1 MVNLE
6 MLELKKNAS
15 PCFFYPF
22 IIRDITMMTNNNINN
37 FLDRLDQRQMELV
50 RTKNVRRKTTTED
63 ELYAYLGMMYLCGAY
78 K

>member
-1 MVNLE
+1 

-15 PCFFYPF
+15 PCFLIPSSLG
-22 IIRDITMMTNNNINN
+22 DITMRTNNNINN
-37 FLDRLDQRQMELV
+37 FLDRFDQRQMELV